1 MIIMDLDLGS
11 LAMDIDLLI
20 YRYKTYIV
28 YAMLSLLLYQFH
40 VKQLISKNIHQL
52 IYCTYSNNSI
62 NYYGNKTIK
71 NSLGLSSNSNKTK
84 ELCLVT
90 TSKCVYLQENLIIIL
105 ILTYYFLLLLIIKVH
120 YSQCLYIL
128 FQNLSICFYYLCF
141 IDILH
146 GKEKS
151 I

>member
-1 MIIMDLDLGS
+1 MIIMDLDPGS
-11 LAMDIDLLI
+11 LTMDIDLLV

-40 VKQLISKNIHQL
+40 VKQIISKNIHQL
-52 IYCTYSNNSI
+52 TYCTYSNNSI
-62 NYYGNKTIK
+62 NYYGNKTFK
-71 NSLGLSSNSNKTK
+71 NSLGLFSNSSKTK

-90 TSKCVYLQENLIIIL
+90 TSKCVYLQENFVIIIL

-120 YSQCLYIL
+120 YSQFLYIL

-146 GKEKS
+146 GK
-151 I
+151 

>member
-1 MIIMDLDLGS
+1 MDLDPGS
-11 LAMDIDLLI
+11 LSMDIDLLV

-40 VKQLISKNIHQL
+40 VKQIISKNIHQL
-52 IYCTYSNNSI
+52 TYCTYSNNSI
-62 NYYGNKTIK
+62 YYYGNKTIK
-71 NSLGLSSNSNKTK
+71 NSLRLSSNSNKTK

-90 TSKCVYLQENLIIIL
+90 TSKCIYLQENLGIIIL
-105 ILTYYFLLLLIIKVH
+105 ILTYYFLLLLMIKVH
-120 YSQCLYIL
+120 YSQFLYIL

-146 GKEKS
+146 GK
-151 I
+151 

>member
-1 MIIMDLDLGS
+1 MIIMDLDPGS
-11 LAMDIDLLI
+11 LTMDIDLLV
-20 YRYKTYIV
+20 YRYKTYIL

-40 VKQLISKNIHQL
+40 VKQIISKNIHQL
-52 IYCTYSNNSI
+52 TYCTYSNNSI
-62 NYYGNKTIK
+62 NYYGNKTFK
-71 NSLGLSSNSNKTK
+71 NSSGLLTNSSKTK

-90 TSKCVYLQENLIIIL
+90 TSKCVYLQENFVIIIL

-120 YSQCLYIL
+120 YSQFLYIL

-146 GKEKS
+146 GK
-151 I
+151 

>member
-1 MIIMDLDLGS
+1 MIIMDLDPGS
-11 LAMDIDLLI
+11 LTMDIDLLV

-40 VKQLISKNIHQL
+40 VKQIISKNIHQL
-52 IYCTYSNNSI
+52 TYCTYLN

-90 TSKCVYLQENLIIIL
+90 TSKCLYLQENLGIIIL
-105 ILTYYFLLLLIIKVH
+105 ILTYYFLLLLIIKV
-120 YSQCLYIL
+120 SISLYT
-128 FQNLSICFYYLCF
+128 FSESINMFLLLMF
-141 IDILH
+141 H
-146 GKEKS
+146 
-151 I
+151 